1 MSEERRRHPR
11 IVVEIPVRLE
21 AGGATLGGRLHDICR
36 DAALVECSRTWPL
49 ETPVSLA
56 FELPGTG
63 GPLQVSGRVVRL
75 SSGTE
80 GPAGMAIL
88 FTEVTPAAATR
99 IDFFFALNE
108 GNP

>member
-1 MSEERRRHPR
+1 M
-11 IVVEIPVRLE
+11 RLE